1 MILLFPPHFSP
12 ESRWWHSKR
21 KEYLYEQAEAAADAP
36 PKMDAAADVQSLLEN
51 VMNGANVDKAPRD
64 FQHIWTVEGA
74 TLNKPSNQRGSC
86 RLGAVP
92 KFFSHVSMMF
102 LFKWAQKVGL

>member
-1 MILLFPPHFSP
+1 MFQRSVRTTLEHNDSAVSPRFSP
-12 ESRWWHSKR
+12 ECRWWHSKR

-64 FQHIWTVEGA
+64 FQQVWTVEGGHPKK
-74 TLNKPSNQRGSC
+74 TFKPKGLLQVGCGS
-86 RLGAVP
+86 
-92 KFFSHVSMMF
+92 
-102 LFKWAQKVGL
+102 

>member
-1 MILLFPPHFSP
+1 
-12 ESRWWHSKR
+12 
-21 KEYLYEQAEAAADAP
+21 
-36 PKMDAAADVQSLLEN
+36 MDAAADVQSLLEN

-64 FQHIWTVEGA
+64 FQQVWTVEGA

-86 RLGAVP
+86 RLGPVP
-92 KFFSHVSMMF
+92 KFFSHVSMMI